1 MGLSHIKY
9 QIIIWPNSGLL
20 FIPREKYFNVFLIEI
35 EHHPYKKI
43 HLKVSSAKWPPHCLG
58 LNSSPREQNGHPF
71 AGDIFMID
79 FFLFWFEFHWRLF
92 LRVLLTITHIGSS
105 NDLAPIRR

>member
-9 QIIIWPNSGLL
+9 QIIIWSNSGLL
-20 FIPREKYFNVFLIEI
+20 LIPREKYFNGFLIEI
-35 EHHPYKKI
+35 KHHPYKKI

-58 LNSSPREQNGHPF
+58 LNSSPREQNGRPF

-79 FFLFWFEFHWRLF
+79 LFFILIRILLKFVSQGLIDNNSYWFR
-92 LRVLLTITHIGSS
+92 
-105 NDLAPIRR
+105 